1 MSSLCCCVSDS
12 GANIQKAFGVLVIR
26 KLRITVTYYSNT
38 LKVGVLNVVSLGD
51 LQSKITL
58 IC

>member
-1 MSSLCCCVSDS
+1 M
-12 GANIQKAFGVLVIR
+12 QKAFGVLVIR
-26 KLRITVTYYSNT
+26 KLRITVTYYSNI

-58 IC
+58 MC